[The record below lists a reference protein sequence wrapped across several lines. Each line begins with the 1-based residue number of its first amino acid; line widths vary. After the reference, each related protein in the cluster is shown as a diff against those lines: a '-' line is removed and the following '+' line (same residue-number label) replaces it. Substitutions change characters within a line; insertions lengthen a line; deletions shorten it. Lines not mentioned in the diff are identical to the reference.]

1 MLLTSIVRLYKDRS
15 KGLKA
20 RLGKD
25 RRDLRNYE
33 CF

>member
-25 RRDLRNYE
+25 KRNPRNYK